1 METLNERIR
10 KLRKEKQLT
19 QLELA
24 NQLNVTD
31 KAVSKWEIGEG
42 NPDISLLPKLAEI
55 FDVTIDYILTGVM
68 PVETVSLEDMD
79 ESKRGV
85 YLTQKDDV
93 ENFVKYGYNKFNALI
108 NPYKKRSEFYEHE
121 IKQQD
126 QIRKQIY
133 GFESL
138 RIFELL
144 LNDLISGKYSHK
156 IRNEKNPAF
165 LIYSDIDQFI
175 KMCILTDRLDGLEF
189 IEFHQLA
196 IGNKETQDVYKIKNT
211 NNPKETYLIKE
222 ETLKFIYED
231 KRVSE
236 KILNF
241 VSTLHFFDKEQ
252 RKPGN
257 VFYFLNEDLI
267 YFMYHYKKFDL
278 LKKSMELLYE
288 NLKVGIKEYAEYSL
302 YRSWYTHKQVK
313 QNIYYT
319 LCNGSSEVNH
329 SIVAVVEP
337 IRKAL
342 LEAKENLDIE
352 WLEIFNNYNREISLK
367 INEGIDF
374 IDDKNMEIL
383 RMKANP
389 TVPES
394 EVHGFKYTKLG
405 LLDVKSLLNSL
416 KPSGSSN
423 VDDYKTALKVGSDV
437 YKNVIKKSYINYYEM
452 IEDLVSKKKYKEI
465 FEFAVDY
472 NLVKLIETITL
483 GKHELILP
491 LSKKLFTIDIE
502 SHPSFAG
509 NNQLKERAYR
519 ILEANRATL
528 NIDKMLKSYLE
539 LLVVV
544 NPDMAKNKEYYNLIR
559 NQLSIYDFFDID
571 INNFIDSVTKIKKEI
586 YDNFVKEME
595 DKIEEITGEQKAK
608 ADYERIMSEIGENY
622 LIKLVDDN
630 KLETAVIKMTVKLE
644 SKLRY
649 LYKYEG
655 EFKVMLDSYINTQL
669 RLENIWDDEDNDYYS
684 ARDRDHEKT
693 RITKLLNQLR
703 MVRNSIVHSVS
714 QQEMLSKE
722 ELLDLIKVIENIKGV

>member
-1 METLNERIR
+1 
-10 KLRKEKQLT
+10 
-19 QLELA
+19 
-24 NQLNVTD
+24 
-31 KAVSKWEIGEG
+31 
-42 NPDISLLPKLAEI
+42 
-55 FDVTIDYILTGVM
+55 
-68 PVETVSLEDMD
+68 
-79 ESKRGV
+79 
-85 YLTQKDDV
+85 
-93 ENFVKYGYNKFNALI
+93 
-108 NPYKKRSEFYEHE
+108 
-121 IKQQD
+121 
-126 QIRKQIY
+126 
-133 GFESL
+133 
-138 RIFELL
+138 
-144 LNDLISGKYSHK
+144 
-156 IRNEKNPAF
+156 
-165 LIYSDIDQFI
+165 
-175 KMCILTDRLDGLEF
+175 
-189 IEFHQLA
+189 
-196 IGNKETQDVYKIKNT
+196 
-211 NNPKETYLIKE
+211 
-222 ETLKFIYED
+222 
-231 KRVSE
+231 
-236 KILNF
+236 
-241 VSTLHFFDKEQ
+241 
-252 RKPGN
+252 
-257 VFYFLNEDLI
+257 
-267 YFMYHYKKFDL
+267 
-278 LKKSMELLYE
+278 
-288 NLKVGIKEYAEYSL
+288 
-302 YRSWYTHKQVK
+302 
-313 QNIYYT
+313 
-319 LCNGSSEVNH
+319 
-329 SIVAVVEP
+329 
-337 IRKAL
+337 
-342 LEAKENLDIE
+342 
-352 WLEIFNNYNREISLK
+352 
-367 INEGIDF
+367 
-374 IDDKNMEIL
+374 MEIL